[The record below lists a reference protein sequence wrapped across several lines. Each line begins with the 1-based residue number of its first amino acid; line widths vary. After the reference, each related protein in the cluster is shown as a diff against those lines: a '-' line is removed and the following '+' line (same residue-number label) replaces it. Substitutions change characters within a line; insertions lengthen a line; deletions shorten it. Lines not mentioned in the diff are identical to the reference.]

1 MLSQSEGQIL
11 IDVMNDHGLEQM
23 VHFPTREKNTLDLIL
38 TTLPGQFQD
47 VHSPDKLSDHDIVSG
62 TLKIFIPPIKKPR
75 RKVYLYQKGDYES
88 MRKDTL
94 EFAKEKYFNGHSDN
108 RSVQENFDLLTSF
121 IQDSADKHIPSKTSR
136 SVSPIPW
143 ITPEIR
149 RKIRRKNKTH
159 AKAKKTGSS
168 KLRSKF
174 ETLRREIKADV
185 RNQHDLYVNNLV
197 GDVKA
202 NPRDFYRYINSQK
215 KDTQGIPP
223 LKRTNGKGV
232 AQSDLEKA
240 EEFNG
245 QFTDVFSK
253 NEHTQVPLLDR
264 SAPFMNDIAVSKD
277 GVIKLLKGLNPS
289 KALGPDELHPRVLKE
304 LATELSPV
312 FAHLFQQSIDTG
324 EIPKEWSLANIC
336 PLFKKSDR
344 SLACNY
350 RPVFLTCVPCKLL
363 EHIVCSNIMAHLDEY
378 KLLSDRQHAF
388 RKGHSCETQLTTVI
402 NDWAKILD
410 NSGQVDTFIMD
421 FEKALDTPPHELLK
435 SKLFSYGIGGKTL
448 KWIDSFL
455 CFRQQRVVVN
465 GVKSDWAPVL
475 PGVPQG
481 TVLGPLLFSLY
492 INDISSDIESEIRLF
507 ADDCVCYREIKDE
520 KDTMKLQRDIDRLGS
535 WARKWGMRFQP
546 VKCNMMQLTRK
557 RIKKIHASY
566 TLKGTNLENVESIKY
581 LGVTITSD
589 LRWNTHVSNVCTKA
603 NRTLGFL
610 RRNLYSCPQEV
621 KEAAYKGLVRPVLD
635 YGSSVWD
642 PSGVV
647 LQEELESV
655 QKRAARFVTG
665 NYNYETGS
673 MTGILGQLKWESLK
687 KRRKDNRLILL
698 YKGLKGK
705 ASVPTD
711 DLIPK
716 TRRCRNQ
723 YSMAFQTPIAN
734 TDVYKGSFFPQTIR
748 DWNALPDSLISSAE
762 DAEDCVAKFTS
773 PVRARD

>member
-1 MLSQSEGQIL
+1 
-11 IDVMNDHGLEQM
+11 MNDHGLEQM

-62 TLKIFIPPIKKPR
+62 TLKIFIPPIKKPW

-94 EFAKEKYFNGHSDN
+94 EFAKEKYFNGHSDT

-136 SVSPIPW
+136 SVSSIPW

-168 KLRSKF
+168 KLQSKF

-185 RNQHDLYVNNLV
+185 RKQHDLYVNNLV

-223 LKRTNGKGV
+223 LKRKNGKGV

-304 LATELSPV
+304 LATELGPV
-312 FAHLFQQSIDTG
+312 FAHLAS
-324 EIPKEWSLANIC
+324 
-336 PLFKKSDR
+336 
-344 SLACNY
+344 Y
-350 RPVFLTCVPCKLL
+350 
-363 EHIVCSNIMAHLDEY
+363 IVCSNIMAHLDEY

-402 NDWAKILD
+402 NDWAKIVD
-410 NSGQVDTFIMD
+410 NRGQVDTFILD
-421 FEKALDTPPHELLK
+421 FEKAFDTPPHELLK
-435 SKLFSYGIGGKTL
+435 SKLFSYGIGSKTL

-475 PGVPQG
+475 SGIPQG
-481 TVLGPLLFSLY
+481 TILGPLLFSLY

-535 WARKWGMRFQP
+535 WPWKWGMRFQP

-566 TLKGTNLENVESIKY
+566 TLEGTNLENVESIKY

-610 RRNLYSCPQEV
+610 RRNLYSCPQEI
-621 KEAAYKGLVRPVLD
+621 KEAAYKGLGRPVLD

-642 PSGVV
+642 PPGVV

-723 YSMAFQTPIAN
+723 HSMAFQTPIVN

-762 DAEDCVAKFTS
+762 AAEDCVAKFTS
-773 PVRARD
+773 LVRARD